1 MSSEEERNIVKIV
14 LCFFVP
20 MMVVGVILHLCGVPV
35 TYYGD
40 PAVKRIL
47 LLGWIVYS
55 FFSWK
60 DKRAFF
66 KRCALAL
73 PFALLAVVLLRIV
86 RIAVT
91 GLPGSSFGAVIM
103 FMFLTKETKNLK
115 KGFVISLVTAV
126 IMIILLAIFIIR
138 INNILYGIGK

>member
-1 MSSEEERNIVKIV
+1 MFSEEDRKVVKIV

-20 MMVVGVILHLCGVPV
+20 MMVVGIILHLCGVPV

-40 PAVKRIL
+40 PAVKWIIL
-47 LLGWIVYS
+47 SGWIVYS

-73 PFALLAVVLLRIV
+73 PFALLAAVLLRIA
-86 RIAVT
+86 IT
-91 GLPGSSFGAVIM
+91 GLTVSSFGAFIM

-126 IMIILLAIFIIR
+126 ILIALFTMLVISMKSVLD
-138 INNILYGIGK
+138 GIGK